1 MRLQKIEIK
10 NLFRRYNYNIELTN
24 NSGIKIITGPNGYG
38 KSTIIRLLSNF
49 YSGNIYYFFEVP
61 FNALT
66 LTFANGNA
74 NSTIVSID
82 KIYSETELTDSE
94 TNESKE
100 LKITLREN
108 DSIVSDIIITK
119 TQLDALYQKHGYE
132 SNSSSFQGLRSN
144 QLVSTD
150 DRPDILDLIFI
161 DSIDLLMFIRE
172 LNVLQIEDQRLF
184 YTDNSIDK
192 QLLQHGAN
200 LFRVNKDASELK
212 DKISGLK
219 NKLSELLQVKTIEAI
234 SASNSIALTQT
245 EYSSRIE
252 LINKNIKELVVCG
265 IAAESQLLDNH
276 LLPDNAKMLTNILFA
291 YEQVVVKIYEQ
302 AEEVLLLVKLI
313 EQSDF
318 PDKTCT
324 LNALTGYCF
333 TDINGVYVPA
343 ELLSSGEQHK
353 LVMYYQLIFK
363 TTESMLVLIDEPE
376 LSFHVLWQTTFIDE
390 MKQLVSQKNLQM
402 IIATH
407 SPQII
412 DGKWSLTQDL
422 YESANSTIDA

>member
-1 MRLQKIEIK
+1 MNLQNIEIK

-24 NSGIKIITGPNGYG
+24 DSGIKIITGPNGYG

-61 FNALT
+61 FNTLT
-66 LTFANGNA
+66 LTFANDNA
-74 NSTIVSID
+74 KSTIVSID
-82 KIYSETELTDSE
+82 KINSETELTD
-94 TNESKE
+94 TGKNDSKE
-100 LKITLREN
+100 LKITLCEN

-119 TQLDALYQKHGYE
+119 AQLDALYQKHGYE
-132 SNSSSFQGLRSN
+132 SDSSSFQGLKSN

-150 DRPDILDLIFI
+150 VRPDILDLIFI

-200 LFRVNKDASELK
+200 LFRVNKDAIELK
-212 DKISGLK
+212 NRISALK
-219 NKLSELLQVKTIEAI
+219 NKLSELLQIKTIEAI
-234 SASNSIALTQT
+234 SDSKEIALTQS
-245 EYSSRIE
+245 EYNSRIE
-252 LINKNIKELVVCG
+252 YINQNIKALIACG
-265 IAAESQLLDNH
+265 IATESQVLDNRMQT
-276 LLPDNAKMLTNILFA
+276 DNARMLTNILIA
-291 YEQVVVKIYEQ
+291 YEQVVGTIYKQ
-302 AEEVLLLVKLI
+302 AEEILLLIKLI

-324 LNALTGYCF
+324 LNTLTGYCF
-333 TDINGVYVPA
+333 TDINGVYIPA
-343 ELLSSGEQHK
+343 DLLSSGEQHK
-353 LVMYYQLIFK
+353 LVMYFQLIFK